1 MEFAI
6 EMFNLES
13 EREEVLG
20 LQELPE
26 HGGAARPELF
36 GLTSWVSIDSDCTTS
51 TIFTSSSY

>member
-26 HGGAARPELF
+26 HGGAASPQVL
-36 GLTSWVSIDSDCTTS
+36 GLMSFVSIFSDCTTS
-51 TIFTSSSY
+51 TIIIPDAR